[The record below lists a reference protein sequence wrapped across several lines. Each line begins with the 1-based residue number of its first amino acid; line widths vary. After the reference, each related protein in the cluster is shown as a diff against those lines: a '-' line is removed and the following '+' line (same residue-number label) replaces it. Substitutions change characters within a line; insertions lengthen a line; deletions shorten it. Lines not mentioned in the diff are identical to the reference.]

1 MSEPNA
7 YLMHLIAWGLPVLG
21 LQLAVLVWR
30 YRDRAPAILGA
41 VLPPALVVSAWLV
54 AADHLAIRAG
64 VWEFGEGKHLGIYLG
79 AVPLE
84 EALFFLVTN
93 LLVVL
98 GLALFWP

>member
-1 MSEPNA
+1 MTGPTA
-7 YLMHLIAWGLPVLG
+7 YLIYLLAWGLPVLG
-21 LQLAVLVWR
+21 LQLAVLLWR
-30 YRDRAPAILGA
+30 YRGRTPAILRA
-41 VLPPALVVSAWLV
+41 VLPPALVTSAWLV

-98 GLALFWP
+98 GLALLWP